1 MNEPQEPCRS
11 VAPMTATDLGLR
23 NTFNCWFATTFYSF
37 FIDCSESAR
46 GHARM
51 RRSRPFCPW
60 FLNRNV
66 HFAEES
72 IRKPLLLSKEKEAG
86 MERSGE
92 GGIGDEI
99 DETATSIRRRRALM
113 DR

>member
-1 MNEPQEPCRS
+1 
-11 VAPMTATDLGLR
+11 
-23 NTFNCWFATTFYSF
+23 
-37 FIDCSESAR
+37 
-46 GHARM
+46 
-51 RRSRPFCPW
+51 
-60 FLNRNV
+60 V

-86 MERSGE
+86 MGRAGE

-99 DETATSIRRRRALM
+99 DETATSIRWRRALM

>member
-1 MNEPQEPCRS
+1 MQEC
-11 VAPMTATDLGLR
+11 AEAILFALGFLIR
-23 NTFNCWFATTFYSF
+23 N
-37 FIDCSESAR
+37 
-46 GHARM
+46 M
-51 RRSRPFCPW
+51 
-60 FLNRNV
+60 

-86 MERSGE
+86 IGKARKGR
-92 GGIGDEI
+92 IGDEI